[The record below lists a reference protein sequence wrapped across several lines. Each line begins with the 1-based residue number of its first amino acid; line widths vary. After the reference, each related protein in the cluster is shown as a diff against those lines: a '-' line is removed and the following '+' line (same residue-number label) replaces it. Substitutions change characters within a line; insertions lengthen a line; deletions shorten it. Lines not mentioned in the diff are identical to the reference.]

1 MILCPFCT
9 PHLWYR
15 YKRLVELCIRSYFN
29 FIHKISI
36 LLLAASQPYNIVEF
50 LKILKLPSF
59 YSGDFKLFKNALG
72 QFITH
77 RPSKHVITSNGIRT
91 RNHLVCQRAINHLA
105 KLTKWLWALIC
116 TVHLTVRS
124 YHATYEF
131 QGKSTL
137 YILPKC
143 QRTPCSKQARYL
155 QIVEL
160 CCNYLSVWCIWLYV
174 IIMPRT
180 SFRVNL
186 HSILVPLRFGFSLT
200 QK

>member
-59 YSGDFKLFKNALG
+59 YFGDFKLFKNALG

-116 TVHLTVRS
+116 TVHLTVCS

-131 QGKSTL
+131 QGKS
-137 YILPKC
+137 
-143 QRTPCSKQARYL
+143 ARYTCAAKVRVFSHAK
-155 QIVEL
+155 INVWWYL
-160 CCNYLSVWCIWLYV
+160 CKKFKLVD
-174 IIMPRT
+174 
-180 SFRVNL
+180 FRL
-186 HSILVPLRFGFSLT
+186 IRET
-200 QK
+200 KQKSKTFYNTLMYSTKPCRL